1 MDILTGK
8 WIFSG
13 LMTIYFSNLELLNDY
28 PSLRKLDQ
36 NFRQE
41 VTTAIH
47 EIPGL
52 DGTPENQILIDGG
65 STVKGAA

>member
-1 MDILTGK
+1 MDILAGK